1 MFCKSC
7 HNLVISVQNAVEKV
21 GELLPLLL
29 VCLGFGGGREVQP
42 VQGLEPLHQQFSY
55 SLKDQSTSTSK
66 LIHTKSELSI
76 CRVVSDLGMVAAFF
90 AY

>member
-55 SLKDQSTSTSK
+55 SLKDQSASTSK
-66 LIHTKSELSI
+66 LFHTKSKT
-76 CRVVSDLGMVAAFF
+76 MKT
-90 AY
+90 AYKARL